1 MAGKLM
7 LAGFGHITGYNG
19 SFNFPMPGNYF
30 PLCTLQNHITKKYA
44 FGIVFYS
51 AYINALL

>member
-30 PLCTLQNHITKKYA
+30 PFMHSSKSYNKK
-44 FGIVFYS
+44 
-51 AYINALL
+51 

>member
-30 PLCTLQNHITKKYA
+30 SIYA
-44 FGIVFYS
+44 LFKIIQQKVSF
-51 AYINALL
+51 